1 MKQKIQVLLNTT
13 GVFSHYCG
21 YRYFISAVEL
31 ALEDPTRLQCIHKE
45 IYVTV
50 ASEFSTTVSSV
61 ERNIRTVRDVM
72 MRNGGHH
79 LLVEMTGCPVWE
91 DKTPYPKDLIAI
103 FCEYLL
109 NRYPLISAMQVT

>member
-1 MKQKIQVLLNTT
+1 MSDNFMSIYV
-13 GVFSHYCG
+13 
-21 YRYFISAVEL
+21 
-31 ALEDPTRLQCIHKE
+31 DPCLFLRIYYPFRHFLII

-109 NRYPLISAMQVT
+109 NRYPLISAMQAT